1 MWLDVVATK
10 IILDYTFFLDNIS
23 ILCSNVWTLMY
34 LDISRVHSAKGVAY
48 SRVLLRTSFREN
60 GKVRHRTLGNLS
72 GCSEEEIN
80 AVRLA
85 LKHKEQLAQ
94 MLAAEAFD
102 PKPAAHDSAGG
113 APSAAGEGGPPFI
126 QGPGVGAIAVL
137 RGIAEDLGI
146 LGALGDDRQGRLALW
161 QVIARALDQGSRL
174 SAVRLARDLGA
185 ACVLGL
191 PSFNEDDLYANLAWL
206 SERQEAMEQ
215 DLFARRP
222 DQEKPSLYLYD
233 VTSTYLEGDHNALAA
248 FGYNRD
254 GKRGKKQIVIGLL
267 CDERGRPVAL
277 EAFRGNTADPKTVSS
292 QIDKLRQRFGAHN
305 ITLVGDRG
313 MLRGPQLSE
322 LSAAGLH
329 YITAITKPQI
339 ETMLASGTLQMEL
352 FDQELGEVVAPS
364 TVLPPPPAAEDTTPP
379 DTPPSPP
386 RMERFILRRNPVRQA
401 EIAANRAGKQQA
413 LNKSVSELNT
423 WLAQHPRAK
432 VSTAMRRIE
441 QRLKRLGLSNWMS
454 VHSQERTITLSE
466 NPEALLEESQ
476 LDGCYVL
483 RTDLLAEDASKETV
497 HERYK
502 SLGEVEQAFRRSK
515 TVELEMRPVHVRKE
529 TSTRGHLLVV
539 MLAYLIMKE
548 LGERWAHLDMTVKE
562 GLDRLNTYCAVEIAG
577 VIKVMLQPRAD
588 VQSLVDAARV
598 TLPTALPRSKNKV
611 ATRKKLPKHRPTR
624 SK

>member
-1 MWLDVVATK
+1 M
-10 IILDYTFFLDNIS
+10 F
-23 ILCSNVWTLMY
+23 
-34 LDISRVHSAKGVAY
+34 LDISRVRSAKGVTY
-48 SRVLLRTSFREN
+48 SRVLLRSSFREN

-72 GCSEEEIN
+72 SCSEEEIN

-94 MLAAEAFD
+94 WLAADAFD
-102 PKPAAHDSAGG
+102 PKPTAPARAGAALPAE
-113 APSAAGEGGPPFI
+113 GEGGPPFI
-126 QGPGVGAIAVL
+126 QGPGVGAVAVL

-146 LGALGDDRQGRLALW
+146 LEVLGADRQGRLALW

-191 PSFNEDDLYANLAWL
+191 PSFDEDDLYANLAWL
-206 SERQEAMEQ
+206 SDRQEVIER

-222 DQEKPSLYLYD
+222 AQEKPSLYLYD
-233 VTSTYLEGDHNALAA
+233 VTSTYLEGDHNELAA

-292 QIDKLRQRFGAHN
+292 QIDKLRQRFGAHS

-313 MLRGPQLSE
+313 MLRGPQLTE

-329 YITAITKPQI
+329 YITAISKPQI

-352 FDQELGEVVAPS
+352 FDQELGEVLVPS
-364 TVLPPPPAAEDTTPP
+364 TVPPPSPPATEDSTPP

-401 EIAANRAGKQQA
+401 EIAANRSGKQHA
-413 LNKSVSELNT
+413 LKQSVSDLNT

-432 VSTAMRRIE
+432 VSTAIRRID

-454 VHSQERTITLSE
+454 VHGQERTITLKE
-466 NPEALLEESQ
+466 DPEALREESK

-483 RTDLLAEDASKETV
+483 RTDLLAQEASKETV
-497 HERYK
+497 HARYK

-515 TVELEMRPVHVRKE
+515 TVELEMRPVHVRKDS
-529 TSTRGHLLVV
+529 STRGHLLVV

-548 LGERWAHLDMTVKE
+548 LGERWAHLDITVKE

-588 VQSLVDAARV
+588 VQSLLTAAKV
-598 TLPTALPRSKNKV
+598 TLPTSLPGSKSKV
-611 ATRKKLPKHRPTR
+611 ATRKNLPKNRPTR
-624 SK
+624 VK

>member
-1 MWLDVVATK
+1 
-10 IILDYTFFLDNIS
+10 
-23 ILCSNVWTLMY
+23 MY
-34 LDISRVHSAKGVAY
+34 LDISTVRSAKGVAY
-48 SRVLLRTSFREN
+48 SRVLLRSSFREN

-85 LKHKEQLAQ
+85 LKHKEQLAPL
-94 MLAAEAFD
+94 LAGEVFD
-102 PKPAAHDSAGG
+102 PKPAA
-113 APSAAGEGGPPFI
+113 APPRSVEALPAAGAAEPEPPFT

-146 LGALGDDRQGRLALW
+146 LAALGDDRQGRLALW

-191 PSFNEDDLYANLAWL
+191 PSFDEDALYANLAWL
-206 SERQEAMEQ
+206 SDRQEAIEQ

-222 DQEKPSLYLYD
+222 AQERPSLYLYD

-292 QIDKLRQRFGAHN
+292 QINKLRQRFDAHN

-329 YITAITKPQI
+329 YITAISKPQI
-339 ETMLASGTLQMEL
+339 ETMLASGTLQMDL
-352 FDQELGEVVAPS
+352 FDQELGEVVVPS
-364 TVLPPPPAAEDTTPP
+364 TVPPPPAADMVPADTA
-379 DTPPSPP
+379 PSPP

-413 LNKSVSELNT
+413 LHQSVSELNT

-454 VHSQERTITLSE
+454 VHSQERTITLGE
-466 NPEALLEESQ
+466 DPEALEEESQ

-483 RTDLLAEDASKETV
+483 RTDLIAEVASKETV

-529 TSTRGHLLVV
+529 SSTRGHLLVV

-548 LGERWAHLDMTVKE
+548 LGERWAHLDMTVNE
-562 GLDRLNTYCAVEIAG
+562 GLVRLNTYCAVEVAG

-588 VQSLVDAARV
+588 VQSLIAAAGV
-598 TLPTALPRSKNKV
+598 ILPTSLPSSKSKV
-611 ATRKKLPKHRPTR
+611 ATKKKLPKNRPTR
-624 SK
+624 IK

>member
-1 MWLDVVATK
+1 
-10 IILDYTFFLDNIS
+10 
-23 ILCSNVWTLMY
+23 MY
-34 LDISRVHSAKGVAY
+34 LDISKVRSAKGVTY
-48 SRVLLRTSFREN
+48 SRVLLRSSFREN
-60 GKVRHRTLGNLS
+60 GKVKHRTLGNLS

-85 LKHKEQLAQ
+85 LKHKAQLAHL
-94 MLAAEAFD
+94 LAGDATSG
-102 PKPAAHDSAGG
+102 KPALPARAGQPLP
-113 APSAAGEGGPPFI
+113 AVGEAETPFI
-126 QGPGVGAIAVL
+126 QGPSVGALAVL

-146 LGALGDDRQGRLALW
+146 LEVLGHDRQGSLALW
-161 QVIARALDQGSRL
+161 QVLARALEQGSRL

-191 PSFNEDDLYANLAWL
+191 PSFDEDDLYENLAWL
-206 SERQEAMEQ
+206 SDRQEALEQ
-215 DLFARRP
+215 ALFARRP
-222 DQEKPSLYLYD
+222 AQEKPSLYLYD

-292 QIDKLRQRFGAHN
+292 QIDKLRQRFGAQT

-322 LSAAGLH
+322 LNAAGLH
-329 YITAITKPQI
+329 YITAISKPQI

-352 FDQELGEVVAPS
+352 FDQELAEVVVPS
-364 TVLPPPPAAEDTTPP
+364 TVPLPPPPSPENA
-379 DTPPSPP
+379 TPPSPP
-386 RMERFILRRNPVRQA
+386 RMERFILRRNPMRQA
-401 EIAANRAGKQQA
+401 EIAANRASKQQA
-413 LNKSVSELNT
+413 LKQSVSELNA

-432 VSTAMRRIE
+432 IDTAMRRIE

-454 VHSQERTITLSE
+454 VCSQDRTLTLSE
-466 NPEALLEESQ
+466 DPEALLEESK

-483 RTDLLAEDASKETV
+483 RTDLPAQEAGKEIV
-497 HERYK
+497 HARYK
-502 SLGEVEQAFRRSK
+502 SLGEVEQAFRRCK

-529 TSTRGHLLVV
+529 SSTRGHLLVV
-539 MLAYLIMKE
+539 MLAYQIVKE
-548 LGERWAHLDMTVKE
+548 LGERWAHLDITVKE

-577 VIKVMLQPRAD
+577 VINVILQPRAD
-588 VQSLVDAARV
+588 VQSLLAAARV
-598 TLPTALPRSKNKV
+598 SLPTSLPQSKSQV
-611 ATRKKLPKHRPTR
+611 ATRKRLHKNRPTR
-624 SK
+624 LK